1 MDPRVTRIVAAI
13 SLSTMIVGCGN
24 GAASSAPAAA
34 GSAQPDPSTDT
45 TLVADIDVGGR
56 TIHLVCLGPTDTGRP
71 TVVFEHGLGGDFGQ
85 WADVITEI
93 ATTDRGCS
101 YDRAG
106 AGMSEPAP
114 GNRTT
119 ADQVEDL
126 RTALQKAGVAPPYL
140 LVGHSLGGWNA
151 MVHDDLHPDDVVG
164 AVLVDARPPEASARW
179 LAALPPEA
187 ADESEAIHQ
196 NREEFTTFE
205 ADPTRNPEML
215 DIRASSAQAA
225 SASFGSDPL
234 VVLVASRSKDDFW
247 AGLEPQLA
255 TTMDAIW
262 MELQEDLAGGS
273 TKGTL
278 QMVEGATHDVPGD
291 RPDAIVDAI
300 RSVLGQVAA
309 G

>member
-1 MDPRVTRIVAAI
+1 MDPRVTRIVGAI
-13 SLSTMIVGCGN
+13 CLSTMIVGCGS
-24 GAASSAPAAA
+24 GAAPSAPAAA
-34 GSAQPDPSTDT
+34 GSAQPESSTDT

-56 TIHLVCLGPTDTGRP
+56 TIHLVCIGPTDTGRP

-93 ATTDRGCS
+93 ATTHRGCS

-106 AGMSEPAP
+106 AGMSEPATGP
-114 GNRTT
+114 RTT

-126 RTALQKAGVAPPYL
+126 RTALKTAGVAPPYL

-151 MVHDDLHPDDVVG
+151 LVHDDLYPDDVVG
-164 AVLVDARPPEASARW
+164 AVLVDVRPPEASARW

-187 ADESEAIHQ
+187 ADESEAIHG
-196 NREEFTTFE
+196 NRDEFTTFE
-205 ADPTRNPEML
+205 TDPTRNPEML
-215 DIRASSAQAA
+215 DLRASSAQAA

-234 VVLVASRSKDDFW
+234 VVLVASRSKDDLW

-255 TTMDAIW
+255 ATMDAIW
-262 MELQEDLAGGS
+262 MELQEDLAGRS

-300 RSVLGQVAA
+300 RSVLGQVA
-309 G
+309 GG

>member
-1 MDPRVTRIVAAI
+1 MDPRVIRIVGAI
-13 SLSTMIVGCGN
+13 SLTTMIVGCGS
-24 GAASSAPAAA
+24 GAAPSAPAADGPTQPA
-34 GSAQPDPSTDT
+34 PSADT

-71 TVVFEHGLGGDFGQ
+71 TVVFEHGLGGDSGQ

-106 AGMSEPAP
+106 AGMSEPATGP
-114 GNRTT
+114 RTT

-140 LVGHSLGGWNA
+140 LVGHSIGGWNA
-151 MVHDDLHPDDVVG
+151 LVHDGMYPADVVG
-164 AVLVDARPPEASARW
+164 AVLVDVRPPEASARW

-187 ADESEAIHQ
+187 ADESEAIRG

-205 ADPTRNPEML
+205 TDPTRNPETL
-215 DIRASSAQAA
+215 DLSASAAQAA
-225 SASFGSDPL
+225 EADLGDDPI
-234 VVLVASRSKDDFW
+234 VVLVASRGKDDFW
-247 AGLEPQLA
+247 AGLEPALA
-255 TTMDAIW
+255 TTMDEIW
-262 MELQEDLAGGS
+262 MELQQDLADRS
-273 TKGTL
+273 TNGTIE
-278 QMVEGATHDVPGD
+278 MVEGATHDVPGD

-300 RSVLGQVAA
+300 RSVLAQLAA